1 MKKLRNIYRKI
12 VKRLISPV
20 AYAKKIGVNFHENEL
35 HIYGNVVW
43 GSEPWL
49 IKLGK
54 NVHITNGVKFLTHDA
69 GILIFKKQYPTLDLT
84 MPIEVGNDVYIGT
97 DVLILP
103 GVKIGSKVIIG
114 AGSIISR
121 NIPDN
126 SVVVGVPGKV
136 IKSCDE
142 YLEKAIVSSTNLG
155 YLEREEKDKALM
167 EFYHYKGNSSGIYF

>member
-1 MKKLRNIYRKI
+1 MKKFKIIYRKLL
-12 VKRLISPV
+12 KRLISPV
-20 AYAKKIGVNFHENEL
+20 DYARKIGVNFCDNEL
-35 HIYGNVVW
+35 HIYGNVIW

-84 MPIEVGNDVYIGT
+84 MPIEIGDNVYIGT

-103 GVKIGSKVIIG
+103 GVKIGNKVIIG
-114 AGSIISR
+114 AGSVISKD
-121 NIPDN
+121 IPDN

-142 YLEKAIVSSTNLG
+142 YLEKAMLNSTKLG
-155 YLEREEKDKALM
+155 FLEREEKDKALM
-167 EFYHYKGNSSGIYF
+167 EFYNYQGNSKGIYF